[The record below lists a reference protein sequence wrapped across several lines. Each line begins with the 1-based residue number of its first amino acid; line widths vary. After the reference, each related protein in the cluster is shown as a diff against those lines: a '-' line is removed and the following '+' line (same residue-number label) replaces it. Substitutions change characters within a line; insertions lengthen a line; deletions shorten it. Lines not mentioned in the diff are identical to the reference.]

1 MSALRR
7 YEILLPRQYNDGR
20 PIPQAIIADTLSE
33 LEQAFGAVSCETQ
46 RIVGLWQHS
55 GELYRDNLAR
65 VFVDAEDTPQN
76 RQFFVEFK
84 ERLKARFH
92 QKDIWLTTY
101 PVEVIQRP
109 DSILVQFR

>member
-1 MSALRR
+1 MNVWRR
-7 YEILLPRQYNDGR
+7 YEILLPSQFNDGR
-20 PIPQAIIADTLSE
+20 SIPQDLIADTLQE

-46 RIVGLWQHS
+46 TIVGLWRRE
-55 GELYRDNLAR
+55 GELYRDSLAR

-84 ERLKARFH
+84 ERLKDRFQ

-101 PVEVIQRP
+101 PVEVI
-109 DSILVQFR
+109 